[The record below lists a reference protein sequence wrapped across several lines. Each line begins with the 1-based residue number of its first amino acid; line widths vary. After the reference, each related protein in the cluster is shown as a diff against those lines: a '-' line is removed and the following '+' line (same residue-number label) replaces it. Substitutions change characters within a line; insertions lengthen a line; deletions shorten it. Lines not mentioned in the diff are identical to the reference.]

1 MQCAQPSWDETTF
14 NQLCE
19 QEEREQA
26 TPCGTC
32 TPSSRLSALQQQQQ
46 PWHVPWWMYHDRH
59 PMTVRVKLEDVCF
72 DKSNDD
78 SEDDR
83 DNWKRLLSN
92 DAEFQQQQQGL
103 LESVLTRGVHNR
115 YWHFALVRDEVG
127 FTVIA
132 GVQHAQLRVPAWL
145 ARGTGS
151 NEALAATSDV
161 SSALSASEASQRL
174 VAYWRA
180 KPMVTTRFINGK
192 YKLLSSTTGLWSF
205 KPPSYTA
212 ERHIIGDWQHA
223 EARLWRH
230 VSTIQLDADLQLP
243 ELQPNDLA
251 EGVEWRDCGGCPENL
266 RAEEIERLTGDK
278 DFHAFEQHVLHK
290 LHQRPR
296 CSDAHRGAT
305 PSGSCVE
312 RGTYTLEDMYLEE
325 VIPFFLTKQAPVW
338 VACAFPTTQ
347 LRSVRASGDIRVSS
361 RGKSQ
366 CRWRIEW
373 QCDAPL
379 EVS

>member
-1 MQCAQPSWDETTF
+1 MEMQAGARAFPAPDVLPAGCESAEANSERIATPEYDVSAWCEQQAALAARQQRLLEEWQMARDSEARRRFLQRPQPRRCIMRHETPWFWPWQDSLAATLVFSVRLQCAQPSWDETTF

-83 DNWKRLLSN
+83 DNWKRLLSK

-127 FTVIA
+127 FTVVA

-180 KPMVTTRFINGK
+180 KPMMTTRFINGK

-212 ERHIIGDWQHA
+212 ERHIIGDLA
-223 EARLWRH
+223 ARR
-230 VSTIQLDADLQLP
+230 SAS
-243 ELQPNDLA
+243 LA
-251 EGVEWRDCGGCPENL
+251 AC
-266 RAEEIERLTGDK
+266 
-278 DFHAFEQHVLHK
+278 FHDSA
-290 LHQRPR
+290 RR
-296 CSDAHRGAT
+296 
-305 PSGSCVE
+305 
-312 RGTYTLEDMYLEE
+312 
-325 VIPFFLTKQAPVW
+325 
-338 VACAFPTTQ
+338 
-347 LRSVRASGDIRVSS
+347 
-361 RGKSQ
+361 
-366 CRWRIEW
+366 
-373 QCDAPL
+373 
-379 EVS
+379 